1 MCYNYT
7 LRDFLL
13 GTVRVKNG
21 WVSEWV
27 GWSNYQ
33 KKAVDSIS
41 EVFKNISF
49 IPNENRKSNPSF
61 DLQSSKNILVQNIT
75 DIREWNKLN
84 IGDISIKNELVV
96 DTLMETGTGK
106 TFTFLE
112 SIYKLNRDYGLSK
125 FIILVPSNP
134 IRQGTLKNIKI
145 TKEFFVKEYGK
156 NISAFNY
163 SEKTVQNFINASD
176 MNISVLISTYQSF
189 NSASNKI
196 NKKSVEQSQIGQAKS
211 YMEAIAYLK
220 PVIIIDEPH
229 RFEGKQTAKYLKEFN
244 PLFTLRFGATYKN
257 DEYKNLIY
265 TLDSVD
271 AFSQGL
277 VKAITVDTV
286 GNENVDNHTISYTKV
301 TGANQKEYIA
311 DIEYKDINSKS
322 KKVKLKKGDNLGI
335 ESGIEYLNGYIV
347 DKITKSEVL
356 FLNGISLPLGESE
369 SYGVLLDAMQQEIVN
384 TAIVNH
390 FEREEELFKMDIK
403 SLCLFFIDRVDKYLL
418 DDGSSGELAKLFEKL
433 YLKNLNGVL
442 KRENLDEE
450 YRKYLL
456 KTKDNLKELHSG
468 YFAKSKSI
476 KDEEEAIELI
486 LNKKEVLLSFD
497 SNLRFIF
504 SQWALQEGW
513 DNPNVMTLCKLAPS
527 NSKISKLQQIGRGL
541 RLAVN
546 QDGKRITKE
555 NNDFD
560 FINELFVVVPST
572 ESDFVSSI
580 QNEISEHSVKQVS
593 KLFNEDVMVKNH
605 IAINSRSAV
614 RLLDKLEELDFI
626 SINDEDISEI
636 IISKEQYNQK
646 SKELETLDIKGCDC
660 EKLKEYFDSFFKT
673 TSRIKAKDRTI
684 TKDKGKIKIDKEK
697 FKKFKNLWDTLNHD
711 AVVKYDI
718 NTKELIEKSV
728 KKIDDDFIIGGQDII
743 IKRDIHIEDK
753 SKHDSERDSVSV
765 QTHSIFTIYEFIKT
779 LSNNTK
785 LSIQTIANI
794 LHQVKKEK
802 FELISKNENLA
813 LKKIEEQLVSSI
825 YDTIINKISYDIK
838 EIKTCNTSLTDKD
851 GNVKDFINV
860 GSLGVET
867 YKITKQNIKDK
878 SIYDESFMEVDS
890 NIEKLTI
897 DESDDKKIIVFAKLP
912 KIHIPTAHGRT
923 YNPDFGYVIEQ
934 NNKKELYFIVET
946 KGYDTF
952 DEISTKE
959 KLQIKSAEAFFK
971 QLKENGVDVEYRT
984 KLNSPELS
992 QMISEII

>member
-1 MCYNYT
+1 MS
-7 LRDFLL
+7 LKIKFDRLD
-13 GTVRVKNG
+13 
-21 WVSEWV
+21 
-27 GWSNYQ
+27 YQ
-33 KKAVDSIS
+33 EKAVDSIS
-41 EVFKNISF
+41 NVFRNIRF
-49 IPNENRKSNPSF
+49 IPNENHKSNPSF
-61 DLQSSKNILVQNIT
+61 DLQNSKTILVQNIT
-75 DIREWNKLN
+75 DIRELDKVD
-84 IGDISIKNELVV
+84 IGDISIKNELSL

-112 SIYKLNRDYGLSK
+112 SIYRLNRDYGLSK

-134 IRQGTLKNIKI
+134 IRQGTIKNIKI

-156 NISAFNY
+156 NISIFNY
-163 SEKTVQNFINASD
+163 SEKTVQNYINASD
-176 MNISVLISTYQSF
+176 QNISVLVSTYQSF

-196 NKKSVEQSQIGQAKS
+196 NKKGIEQSLIGRAKS
-211 YMEAIAYLK
+211 YMQALAYLK

-271 AFSQGL
+271 AFSSGL

-286 GNENVDNHTISYTKV
+286 GNENVDNHTIEYKKV
-301 TGANQKEYIA
+301 TGANQKEYEVT
-311 DIEYKDINSKS
+311 IEYKDINSKNKS
-322 KKVKLKKGDNLGI
+322 LKLKKGDNLGVKADI
-335 ESGIEYLNGYIV
+335 DYLNGYIIE
-347 DKITKSEVL
+347 KITKSEVL
-356 FLNGISLPLGESE
+356 FANGISLPLGESE
-369 SYGVLLDAMQQEIVN
+369 SYGVLLDAMQTQIVD
-384 TAIVNH
+384 TAIKNH

-433 YLKNLNGVL
+433 YLKNLKEVL
-442 KRENLDEE
+442 KRDNLDEK
-450 YRKYLL
+450 YKKYLL
-456 KTKDNLKELHSG
+456 KTKDSLKELHSG
-468 YFAKSKSI
+468 YFAKSKNL

-486 LNKKEVLLSFD
+486 LNKKEELLSFD

-541 RLAVN
+541 RLAVK
-546 QDGKRITKE
+546 QDGKRVTKE
-555 NNDFD
+555 DNDFD

-580 QNEISEHSVKQVS
+580 QNEISEHSVKQIAKIFSTEIIVENQIS
-593 KLFNEDVMVKNH
+593 TNAFTAVKL
-605 IAINSRSAV
+605 
-614 RLLDKLEELDFI
+614 LTKLQGLNFI
-626 SINDEDISEI
+626 SIDDEGMSEI
-636 IISKEQYNQK
+636 IISKEEYNLK
-646 SKELETLDIKGCDC
+646 SKELEALDIKGCDC
-660 EKLKEYFDSFFKT
+660 GKLKEYFDNFFKT
-673 TSRIKAKDRTI
+673 TSRIKAKDRNAK
-684 TKDKGKIKIDKEK
+684 KDKGKIKINKDK
-697 FKKFKNLWDTLNHD
+697 FKKFKNLWDTLNYD

-718 NTKELIEKSV
+718 NTKKLVDKSV
-728 KKIDDDFIIGGQDII
+728 EKINTDFMISGQDII
-743 IKRDIHIEDK
+743 TKRDSHIEDEN
-753 SKHDSERDSVSV
+753 KHDSQRDSVAV
-765 QTHSIFTIYEFIKT
+765 RTHSIFTIYEFIKT

-785 LSIQTIANI
+785 LSLQTIASV
-794 LHQVKKEK
+794 LHGIKKEK
-802 FELISKNENLA
+802 FKLIAKNENLA
-813 LKKIEEQLVSSI
+813 LKKIEEQLISAI

-838 EIKTCNTSLTDKD
+838 EIRTCNTSLTDKD
-851 GNVKDFINV
+851 GHAKDFINV

-867 YKITKQNIKDK
+867 YKITKPSIREK
-878 SIYDESFMEVDS
+878 SIYAENFMEVDS

-897 DESDDKKIIVFAKLP
+897 DESDDKKITVFAKLP
-912 KIHIPTAHGRT
+912 KVNIPTAHGRN

-934 NNKKELYFIVET
+934 NDKKELYFIVET

-952 DEISTKE
+952 DEISSKE

-971 QLKENGVDVEYRT
+971 QLKTKGINVEYRT

-992 QMISEII
+992 QMISDIQKN